1 MNTKLVVKVLGRQT
15 TQKIR
20 SMPNRNDWDPEAEGL
35 GEPLELAFTLARVQA
50 TRRSGGRR
58 QGQSRAHTQGNGW

>member
-35 GEPLELAFTLARVQA
+35 GEDDCTALASLQY
-50 TRRSGGRR
+50 
-58 QGQSRAHTQGNGW
+58 QSFVNSSFCHHF